1 MARRRQYS
9 NTKGKRAALRHI
21 EEAREFTEEIG
32 GSDLDVKKYFF
43 SLSDIELAPI
53 LSEYGEDFGS
63 KAEDYARETLPKWKS
78 GNREMS
84 GIVCKRLF
92 GLLPPRMPLKKKYEL
107 AENIWKHF
115 GPSSD
120 NSYQIGPNT
129 PISSVEKLIFSK
141 LVEVVT
147 EYSIPENVH
156 NRFSWLSDG
165 DVKAKEDL
173 LNYFRQLEKTLLS
186 EKINSELPIL
196 EELIKIIKDIKNFK
210 PDLILAVG
218 GGAVIDYAKIA
229 NVVDVRSDLADLIVN
244 YSYPFKEKYTK
255 LAVIPTTAGSGA
267 EVTSNAVIYV
277 DGIKHSFES
286 ELLIPDNFFLIPE
299 FLISAPNKI
308 KASAG
313 FDAIAQALESLVSKK
328 SNDQSVEYAS
338 NSLRVSINSYVSF
351 LNEPNL
357 KNATE
362 MSIAS
367 NLAGKA
373 ISISKTTAP
382 HAASYP
388 FTSLFNIS
396 HGHAVGLFFESF
408 FKFNFD
414 NLNRSETSFD
424 LKKRF
429 DLIFDLFGVKSINDF
444 NSKITLI
451 KQQAK
456 LEDNLET
463 LDIDIRQSSEK
474 IIKGINLLRLGNNPV
489 KIDGKDIF
497 NIISRNI

>member
-186 EKINSELPIL
+186 EKINLELPIL
-196 EELIKIIKDIKNFK
+196 QKQAREQSEVTGRI
-210 PDLILAVG
+210 
-218 GGAVIDYAKIA
+218 
-229 NVVDVRSDLADLIVN
+229 RSVLQIHKHEISIWIVN
-244 YSYPFKEKYTK
+244 S
-255 LAVIPTTAGSGA
+255 LDDQIVQG
-267 EVTSNAVIYV
+267 
-277 DGIKHSFES
+277 
-286 ELLIPDNFFLIPE
+286 
-299 FLISAPNKI
+299 APNYSRDHSDYGWWNGWSFPI
-308 KASAG
+308 FG
-313 FDAIAQALESLVSKK
+313 GVFLVLM
-328 SNDQSVEYAS
+328 YFY
-338 NSLRVSINSYVSF
+338 LR
-351 LNEPNL
+351 
-357 KNATE
+357 
-362 MSIAS
+362 
-367 NLAGKA
+367 
-373 ISISKTTAP
+373 
-382 HAASYP
+382 
-388 FTSLFNIS
+388 
-396 HGHAVGLFFESF
+396 
-408 FKFNFD
+408 
-414 NLNRSETSFD
+414 
-424 LKKRF
+424 
-429 DLIFDLFGVKSINDF
+429 
-444 NSKITLI
+444 
-451 KQQAK
+451 
-456 LEDNLET
+456 
-463 LDIDIRQSSEK
+463 
-474 IIKGINLLRLGNNPV
+474 
-489 KIDGKDIF
+489 
-497 NIISRNI
+497 